1 MTTLEEVRASGIK
14 NLQESAKIVELAMQQ
29 IQIDYTKAEDCSEQ
43 FAMVRSLMGALV
55 VVDSLLNGDIEVGGG
70 K

>member
-1 MTTLEEVRASGIK
+1 MATLEEVKASGIK

-29 IQIDYTKAEDCSEQ
+29 IQIDYNKAEDCSEQ